1 MKIVN
6 PIYDNAFK
14 YMMDNEDIAKIVL
27 SIILDTKVI
36 DINAKPQEA
45 NKAVNQEIF
54 ITRFDYKAVILD
66 ENGENKTVII
76 EIQKYNT
83 RNPIDR
89 FRNYLALNYQKK
101 ETYINT
107 DGDRITSSL
116 PIISIYILGYDL
128 KEFNC
133 RAIRIDNKPFDII
146 QQKQIDVKSKFV
158 ELLTHKSFILI
169 AAKKNNIVKRNT
181 RLEKFLDL
189 FIQKFIGE
197 DKNTIIDVNPIDDDS
212 ELMSVLKHL
221 NEAILDEQL
230 IINIQAERDHLKDIE
245 ELEIDIK
252 KAKEKL
258 ANEKIK
264 TQIAE
269 SKAKKSEEEAK
280 ETNSKL
286 KSSVE
291 LLLEL
296 GLSQDKITENLNIS
310 IEQLNNIINSEH

>member
-1 MKIVN
+1 M
-6 PIYDNAFK
+6 
-14 YMMDNEDIAKIVL
+14 
-27 SIILDTKVI
+27 
-36 DINAKPQEA
+36 
-45 NKAVNQEIF
+45 F
-54 ITRFDYKAVILD
+54 IRDC
-66 ENGENKTVII
+66 
-76 EIQKYNT
+76 
-83 RNPIDR
+83 
-89 FRNYLALNYQKK
+89 
-101 ETYINT
+101 
-107 DGDRITSSL
+107 TSSL
-116 PIISIYILGYDL
+116 AFISIYILGYDL

-169 AAKKNNIVKRNT
+169 AAKKQNIIKRNT

-212 ELMSVLKHL
+212 ELMSVIRHL

-269 SKAKKSEEEAK
+269 SKAKESEEKAEKSEKKAKESEEKAKLLVIKAVKSEEEAK
-280 ETNSKL
+280 ETNLKL

-296 GLSQDKITENLNIS
+296 GLSQDKIAENLNIS

>member
-66 ENGENKTVII
+66 ENGENRTVII

-101 ETYINT
+101 ETYINK

-169 AAKKNNIVKRNT
+169 AAKKENIIKRNT

-212 ELMSVLKHL
+212 ELMSVIKHL
-221 NEAILDEQL
+221 NE
-230 IINIQAERDHLKDIE
+230 
-245 ELEIDIK
+245 
-252 KAKEKL
+252 
-258 ANEKIK
+258 
-264 TQIAE
+264 
-269 SKAKKSEEEAK
+269 
-280 ETNSKL
+280 
-286 KSSVE
+286 
-291 LLLEL
+291 
-296 GLSQDKITENLNIS
+296 
-310 IEQLNNIINSEH
+310 